1 MSERANIIR
10 RYDDLIAQAPE
21 FRFLSPVTLDCWLA
35 DAARWMARGRR
46 LLEVGVGRGEL
57 LYAVKALGGDDLE
70 FYHGIDIS
78 RSMLGVASNA
88 RLVQPGGVRV
98 QLSIVNVQTTP
109 LLRLAGAPFD
119 TAVAINVLQ
128 DMEGYSASVVTI

>member
-1 MSERANIIR
+1 
-10 RYDDLIAQAPE
+10 
-21 FRFLSPVTLDCWLA
+21 
-35 DAARWMARGRR
+35 
-46 LLEVGVGRGEL
+46 VGRGEL